1 MLRWLRLAAVALAL
15 AVSATS
21 CRGAGQTDTVP
32 RSTPEADFPVTLTD
46 DEGVKVTV
54 PSEPRR
60 LLTFA
65 PSHTETLFALGLGE
79 RVVGVSGPFD
89 NFPPEAKG
97 VEAVSGPA
105 GTEPSVEK
113 VVALEPELVLTAF
126 IGGEWKARLRE
137 LGVPVFTTL
146 ATSFDDAAEDILT
159 VGRLT
164 GATDEAAG
172 VAERMRAEVDAI
184 AGRLAS
190 AEPVDCFLEL
200 SDLFTV
206 GPGSL
211 EFDLLQRAG
220 CRPVTSDAKEPYPQW
235 SVEKLVEDDPD
246 VFLASEYGQPEAV
259 VADRPGIRQLRAVR
273 EGRVHL
279 VSGDLISRP
288 GPRLAEGIR
297 ALFES
302 LHPELA

>member
-1 MLRWLRLAAVALAL
+1 MSRPLRLAALVLALAL
-15 AVSATS
+15 SATS
-21 CRGAGQTDTVP
+21 CRGTGQTETLP
-32 RSTPEADFPVTLTD
+32 RSTPDSDFPVTLTD
-46 DEGVKVTV
+46 DEGVEVTV

-65 PSHTETLFALGLGE
+65 PSHTETLFALGLGD
-79 RVVGVSGPFD
+79 RVVGVSGSFD

-97 VEAVSGPA
+97 IEAVSGPA
-105 GTEPSVEK
+105 GTEPNVEK
-113 VVALEPELVLTAF
+113 VVSLEPELVLTAF

-137 LGVPVFTTL
+137 FGIPVFTTL
-146 ATSFDDAAEDILT
+146 ASSFDDAVQDILT
-159 VGRLT
+159 VGMLT

-172 VAERMRAEVDAI
+172 VAEMMQAEVDGI

-220 CRPVTSDAKEPYPQW
+220 CRPVTSEAKEPYPQW

-259 VADRPGIRQLRAVR
+259 VADRPGIRELSAVKQ
-273 EGRVHL
+273 GRVHL

-297 ALFES
+297 ALFEA
-302 LHPELA
+302 LHPALA